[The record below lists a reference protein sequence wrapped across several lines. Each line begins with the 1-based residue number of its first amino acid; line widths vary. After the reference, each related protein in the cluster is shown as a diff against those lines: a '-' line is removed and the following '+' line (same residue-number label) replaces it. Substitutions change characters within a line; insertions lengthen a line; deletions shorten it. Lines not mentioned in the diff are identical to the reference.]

1 VFASAVTT
9 PMQETI
15 ADLIRGVGCLFLWA
29 VSLGRYRPSDQASE
43 GAIGFAIVLGVM
55 AVAYWWNA

>member
-1 VFASAVTT
+1 
-9 PMQETI
+9 MQEII
-15 ADLIRGVGCLFLWA
+15 ADLIRGVGCAFLWT

-43 GAIGFAIVLGVM
+43 GAIGLSIVLGAM